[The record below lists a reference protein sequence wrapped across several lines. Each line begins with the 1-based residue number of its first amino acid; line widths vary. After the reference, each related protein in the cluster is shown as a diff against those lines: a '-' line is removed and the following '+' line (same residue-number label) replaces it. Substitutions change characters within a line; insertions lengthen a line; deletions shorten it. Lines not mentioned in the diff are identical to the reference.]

1 MRGAGPVW
9 PGHGRARGTWTEN
22 RFPDGYRYQLPEGV
36 TGWLQQL
43 MDLASSP
50 PNPNQII
57 DVGQN
62 GVGVAPLPVQQRT
75 RIGSFAGS
83 GCGLRP

>member
-1 MRGAGPVW
+1 MAHVPVVA
-9 PGHGRARGTWTEN
+9 PPVVVVTRPYGT
-22 RFPDGYRYQLPEGV
+22 LAVAEGV
-36 TGWLQQL
+36 TGWLAQL
-43 MDLASSP
+43 SDFASNP

-83 GCGLRP
+83 DCSLRP